1 MFAEERQRNIIEMME
16 KSASLKVADLA
27 EYFNVS
33 ESTIRRDLKELEEK
47 KILKRTHGGAVS
59 FQKRGFEPSFKEKKE
74 EYSSEKEKIGELAAD
89 MVEDGYS
96 VILDTG
102 TTTLEIAKK
111 IRNKNI
117 TVITNSLDI
126 AEELSEMDNIEL
138 IMTGGT
144 LRGNTRAMVGYLTE
158 TTLRN
163 FRADIAFIGA
173 NGITLEDGATTP
185 NHVEAMTKR
194 AMISSAHK
202 VYVVSDTSKF
212 GKVSFAV
219 ITPILK
225 VTGIIVAGEINEEVI
240 AIEKKNEIEVIR

>member
-1 MFAEERQRNIIEMME
+1 MFAEERQRKIAEMME
-16 KSASLKVADLA
+16 ESSSLKVVELA
-27 EYFNVS
+27 EHFEVS
-33 ESTIRRDLKELEEK
+33 ESTIRRDLQELEGHQ
-47 KILKRTHGGAVS
+47 ILKRTHGGAVS
-59 FQKRGFEPSFKEKKE
+59 VTKRGFEPSFMDKKE
-74 EYSSEKEKIGELAAD
+74 EFSVEKERIGELAAE

-102 TTTLEIAKK
+102 TTTLEIAKR
-111 IRNKNI
+111 IRNKKI

-126 AEELSEMDNIEL
+126 AEELSDVDNIEL

-158 TTLRN
+158 TMLRN

-173 NGITLEDGATTP
+173 NGITLKDGATTP

-194 AMISSAHK
+194 SMISSSHK

-212 GKVSFAV
+212 GNVSFAV
-219 ITPILK
+219 ITPILNI
-225 VTGIIVAGEINEEVI
+225 TGIIIAGEMNEEVM
-240 AIEKKNEIEVIR
+240 AIEEKSVIEIIK

>member
-1 MFAEERQRNIIEMME
+1 MFAEERQRKIAEMME
-16 KSASLKVADLA
+16 DSSSLKVVELA
-27 EYFNVS
+27 EQFGVS
-33 ESTIRRDLKELEEK
+33 ESTIRRDLQEMEEL

-59 FQKRGFEPSFKEKKE
+59 VEKTGFEPSFKEKRE
-74 EYSSEKEKIGELAAD
+74 EFSLEKEKIGELAAD

-102 TTTLEIAKK
+102 TTTLEIAKR
-111 IRNKNI
+111 IRNKKI

-126 AEELSEMDNIEL
+126 AEELSEVENIEL

-158 TTLRN
+158 NMLKN

-173 NGITLEDGATTP
+173 NGITLKDGATTP

-194 AMISSAHK
+194 AMISSSQK

-219 ITPILK
+219 ISPVLMI
-225 VTGIIVAGEINEEVI
+225 TGIITAGETNEEII
-240 AIEKKNEIEVIR
+240 AIEKKNEIEIIR

>member
-1 MFAEERQRNIIEMME
+1 MFAEERQRKIAEMMVE
-16 KSASLKVADLA
+16 SSSLKVVELA
-27 EYFNVS
+27 EHFEVS
-33 ESTIRRDLKELEEK
+33 ESTIRRDLQELEEHQ
-47 KILKRTHGGAVS
+47 ILKRTHGGAVS
-59 FQKRGFEPSFKEKKE
+59 VTKRGFEPSFKDKKE
-74 EYSSEKEKIGELAAD
+74 EFSIEKERIGELAAE

-102 TTTLEIAKK
+102 TTTLEIAKRIK
-111 IRNKNI
+111 NKKI

-126 AEELSEMDNIEL
+126 AEELSDVDNIEL

-158 TTLRN
+158 TMLRN

-173 NGITLEDGATTP
+173 NGITLKDGATTP

-194 AMISSAHK
+194 AMISSSHK
-202 VYVVSDTSKF
+202 VYVVSDTSKL

-219 ITPILK
+219 ITPILNI
-225 VTGIIVAGEINEEVI
+225 TGIIIAGEMNEEVI
-240 AIEKKNEIEVIR
+240 AIEKMNEIEIVK